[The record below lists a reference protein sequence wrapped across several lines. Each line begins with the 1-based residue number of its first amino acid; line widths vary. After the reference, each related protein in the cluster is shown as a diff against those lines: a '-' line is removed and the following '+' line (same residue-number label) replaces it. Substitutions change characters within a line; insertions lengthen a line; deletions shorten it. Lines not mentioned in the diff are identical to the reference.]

1 MLSILPRMKHH
12 DLTKSL
18 HALEG
23 DLQAM
28 LAARDCDFWP
38 VFDSAVSDLAAKA
51 DDPDDAVYVSER
63 AEEMLSDAG
72 VG

>member
-1 MLSILPRMKHH
+1 MKHH

-18 HALEG
+18 HSLQG

-38 VFDSAVSDLAAKA
+38 VFDSAVADPAAKA
-51 DDPDDAVYVSER
+51 EDPDDAVYVNER